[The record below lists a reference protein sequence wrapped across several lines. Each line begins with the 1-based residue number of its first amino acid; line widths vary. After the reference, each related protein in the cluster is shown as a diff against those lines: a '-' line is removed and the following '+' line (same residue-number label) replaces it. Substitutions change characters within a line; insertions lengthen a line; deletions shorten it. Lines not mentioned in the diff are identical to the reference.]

1 MMNQHLLERIKEAA
15 QKTYRVIAPDLFRVT
30 ESKTLSQQEV
40 IEYVGMYLEYSNDP
54 VAVETFTSMP
64 DIDKTQLLQ
73 EVFPEKEYRWE

>member
-1 MMNQHLLERIKEAA
+1 MMNQHLLESIRDAA
-15 QKTYRVIAPDLFRVT
+15 RKTYRIIAPDLFRVS

-40 IEYVGMYLEYSNDP
+40 IEYVGMYLEYGNDP
-54 VAVETFTSMP
+54 VAVETFNSMP